1 MSVPDSPITPSN
13 ASATPRRRGE
23 EHAPVR
29 YLRALYKRRWTA
41 VTVFLIISVSSAVL
55 TLTETPLYEA
65 RTQILIE
72 KESSNVI
79 SFKEAFEQNQIADDY
94 YQTQYK
100 ILQSRALARRAL
112 DSADLWT
119 EPAPA
124 RPRVGWLA
132 PVRSMLSMIG
142 GRVDAVFEITHNSK
156 GPITSSES
164 AARSARIDDFLSGLI
179 VAPVRS
185 SRLVELK

>member
-1 MSVPDSPITPSN
+1 MSLPDSSITPSVE
-13 ASATPRRRGE
+13 SAAPRPAGE
-23 EHAPVR
+23 DHGPSR
-29 YLRALYKRRWTA
+29 YFRALYKRRWMA

-100 ILQSRALARRAL
+100 ILQSRALAKRAL
-112 DSADLWT
+112 DSANLWT
-119 EPAPA
+119 EPAP
-124 RPRVGWLA
+124 
-132 PVRSMLSMIG
+132 
-142 GRVDAVFEITHNSK
+142 
-156 GPITSSES
+156 
-164 AARSARIDDFLSGLI
+164 
-179 VAPVRS
+179 
-185 SRLVELK
+185 